1 MYMLWKITFY
11 LINQHIHHLTYLA
24 ILVLV
29 KTFKFYFL
37 STCQLYNTVLSIIV
51 TIFYMRSSICIS
63 LISWKIYHLLTS
75 LFPPHPGPWQ
85 PLFYSVS
92 DFLRIHTQEVLC
104 SIWVFFLAYFTGHNV
119 KVHQWCHKWQYCFSW
134 LSNILFIYTTSYLLS
149 SQFYWGLIDIQW
161 TAYRVSLQREFW
173 PPVKLSLINKM
184 SIPGRP
190 ISVLL
195 PCATSQLPCLHRC
208 SCELLSLQS
217 R

>member
-1 MYMLWKITFY
+1 MLKKQF
-11 LINQHIHHLTYLA
+11 LSNQSAHPSLLTYLA

-63 LISWKIYHLLTS
+63 LIAGKFRHLLTS
-75 LFPPHPGPWQ
+75 PYFSTLPAPTTT
-85 PLFYSVS
+85 FYSVS

-104 SIWVFFLAYFTGHNV
+104 SIWVFSFWLISLGAVV

-161 TAYRVSLQREFW
+161 TAY
-173 PPVKLSLINKM
+173 K
-184 SIPGRP
+184 
-190 ISVLL
+190 
-195 PCATSQLPCLHRC
+195 
-208 SCELLSLQS
+208 
-217 R
+217 